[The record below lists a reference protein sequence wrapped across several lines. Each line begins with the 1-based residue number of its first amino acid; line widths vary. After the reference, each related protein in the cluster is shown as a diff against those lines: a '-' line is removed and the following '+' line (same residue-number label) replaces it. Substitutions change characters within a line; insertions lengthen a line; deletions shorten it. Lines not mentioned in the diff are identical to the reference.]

1 MANFINSNLSNLIIS
16 LAVLLTLII
25 FLKYLKKTI
34 DHFRKEKD
42 IKLRRTIYIIK
53 ISRLLSFILF
63 LVFMSVIWGINYS
76 GIFIFAT
83 TFFTIV
89 GVALFASWSIL
100 SNITSSIILFTSC
113 PFKIDDNVQI
123 LDGDNTIEGKIID
136 MTLFNVILE
145 DSEDN
150 IISYP
155 NNILMQKTV
164 VKKSV

>member
-1 MANFINSNLSNLIIS
+1 MANFINSNLVNFIIS
-16 LAVLLTLII
+16 LAVLLTIII

-150 IISYP
+150 VISYP

-164 VKKSV
+164 VKKSI

>member
-1 MANFINSNLSNLIIS
+1 MANFINSNLVNLIIS
-16 LAVLLTLII
+16 LAVLLSIII

-53 ISRLLSFILF
+53 ISRLLLFILF

-150 IISYP
+150 IVSYP

-164 VKKSV
+164 VKKSI

>member
-1 MANFINSNLSNLIIS
+1 MANFINSNLVNLIIS
-16 LAVLLTLII
+16 LAVLLSIII

-150 IISYP
+150 VISYP

-164 VKKSV
+164 VKKSI

>member
-1 MANFINSNLSNLIIS
+1 MANFINSNLVNLIIS

-25 FLKYLKKTI
+25 ILKYLKKTI